1 MTPLV
6 LITGFLGAG
15 KTSLLRR
22 LLPLVKEAGLRPHV
36 ILNDY
41 ANAEV
46 DSATLRALVD
56 DITPITGSCVCCG
69 SLDELLMSLEDIPL
83 GERDVVLVETNG
95 TTDPLPLIETLL
107 LVPAGQRFGALSQV
121 HLVDCQRWQT
131 RRYSNELERKQTRTA
146 SHGIYA
152 WRDRVGDAREA
163 EVRTAV
169 RRLNPRIRETDPEA
183 LAQELATLA
192 ATPDGQLPRT
202 FVSVFDPE
210 VDERFRVATIFDNP
224 AGRPPKAKS
233 STFDLARNGLQPR
246 AAHDPSHALAHRYT
260 ALQLELPRRVRPLAL
275 IAWLENLPPN
285 VIRAKGIV
293 EFADTPGKFQFFQ
306 RVEDTVAFEELPC
319 DPPEGLTLALLI
331 GIELDEVEL
340 RKDLAVLTDSQLKA
354 QQTPTKSSRRRA
366 FKT

>member
-22 LLPLVKEAGLRPHV
+22 LLPLVREAGLRPHV

-69 SLDELLMSLEDIPL
+69 SLDELLMSLDDIPP

-121 HLVDCQRWQT
+121 HVIDCQRWQT

-146 SHGIYA
+146 SHGIFS
-152 WRDRVGDAREA
+152 WRDTAGDAREA
-163 EVRTAV
+163 GVRAAV
-169 RRLNPRIRETDPEA
+169 RRLNPRLRETSPA
-183 LAQELATLA
+183 ELARELAALA

-202 FVSVFDPE
+202 FISVFDPV
-210 VDERFRVATIFDNP
+210 VDDRFRP
-224 AGRPPKAKS
+224 PGRFGGEKPRA
-233 STFDLARNGLQPR
+233 FDLARNGLKPR
-246 AAHDPSHALAHRYT
+246 AAHDPAHALAHRYT

-275 IAWLENLPPN
+275 IGWLESLPPE

-293 EFADTPGKFQFFQ
+293 EFADAPGKFQFFQ
-306 RVEDTVAFEELPC
+306 RVEDTVSFEELPC
-319 DPPEGLTLALLI
+319 DPPEDLTLVLLI
-331 GIELDEVEL
+331 GIELDEAAL
-340 RKDLAVLTDSQLKA
+340 RGGLADRLHE
-354 QQTPTKSSRRRA
+354 TPSSKPRKSAKPAENARQPAGR
-366 FKT
+366 